1 VGARRAAPSDAAT
14 DVRLRWRG
22 DRGRKPGSRTQS
34 LQDRF
39 VNAKEIQGII
49 LLLDRAM
56 ASRKDLVKVRI
67 PCLTDSTA

>member
-1 VGARRAAPSDAAT
+1 
-14 DVRLRWRG
+14 
-22 DRGRKPGSRTQS
+22 